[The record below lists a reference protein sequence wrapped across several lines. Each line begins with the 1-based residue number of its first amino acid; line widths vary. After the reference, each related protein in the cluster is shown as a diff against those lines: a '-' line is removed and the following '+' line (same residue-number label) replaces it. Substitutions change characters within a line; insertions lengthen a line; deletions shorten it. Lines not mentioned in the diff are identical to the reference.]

1 MEWYG
6 MIRNG
11 KVVQHPEH
19 DIQKHDIRKHQDPEH
34 EVNPKHKM
42 MKYLRGWHHVVRST
56 ASRH

>member
-1 MEWYG
+1 